1 MFDRIGRVVTRRP
14 VLVVVTWVLLVALA
28 GTAALWGFGQGGLF
42 DQMKTSDFVVPGSQS
57 EKVSELTSGNGSD
70 DSGTTSTVVVSGL
83 DLAAEP
89 AAVAEFVDG
98 HRSLLEVRGVDSVVD
113 PFALP
118 DPTSQ
123 EARALM
129 STAGDG
135 YVAVVALVD
144 EPGTE
149 AGDAAQAALAGAV
162 DSYRDALRDQFP
174 GAEVEQ
180 VSEHVI
186 SEAILDQVR
195 HDLVAGEL
203 VGLPVALLIMVIV
216 FGGLL
221 AAGMPLLAAV
231 CAIAVGTGAL
241 WVATFATG
249 IDSFIL
255 NVISIIGVALS
266 IDYGLLVVSR
276 FREET
281 KGLGPGAGGA
291 VPGGLGGA
299 QGGAGD
305 GTTGGA
311 GRSVGSAPGRD
322 AIAAA
327 VRRSVATA
335 GRTVTFSAVTI
346 AFAMVGLLVMRTH
359 VLRTIGFG
367 GMLVTLLAL
376 LASVTLVPALLTLL
390 GGRILRPSPVTRVP
404 GLRRVVAAVGDSS
417 GDDGFF
423 SRLARSVHARPWWVM
438 GASALVLVAM
448 ALPLKGLELRNN
460 FTDYIP
466 TGTQLRAAFDTVQAD
481 YPALAVPSVQAVAD
495 MPVNG
500 TQDLVEQVRDI
511 PGVEDVRVAELGS
524 DPSMSVL
531 DVRVDASDPVGEEVT
546 DVMLAM
552 RDLDPGHGWWV
563 GGGAAL
569 QHDFTHAL
577 VQDAPGALAVVAA
590 AVLVLLFLM
599 TGSLLVPVKALII
612 NSLSLL
618 ASLGLT
624 TLVFEHGL
632 FGVPRTQ
639 GLETFIVACM
649 VAFGFGLAM
658 DYEVFLLARIK
669 EYWDQGLD
677 NDTAV
682 ERGLQ
687 RSGRIITSAAAIII
701 AVFIGFTAG
710 QMLAIKQIGVALAI
724 MVATDATLTRLL
736 LVPATMTLLGRW
748 NWWAPAP
755 LRRLH
760 ERFGLHE

>member
-1 MFDRIGRVVTRRP
+1 
-14 VLVVVTWVLLVALA
+14 LA
-28 GTAALWGFGQGGLF
+28 EG
-42 DQMKTSDFVVPGSQS
+42 
-57 EKVSELTSGNGSD
+57 
-70 DSGTTSTVVVSGL
+70 
-83 DLAAEP
+83 
-89 AAVAEFVDG
+89 
-98 HRSLLEVRGVDSVVD
+98 
-113 PFALP
+113 
-118 DPTSQ
+118 
-123 EARALM
+123 
-129 STAGDG
+129 
-135 YVAVVALVD
+135 
-144 EPGTE
+144 
-149 AGDAAQAALAGAV
+149 V
-162 DSYRDALRDQFP
+162 DSYRDALRAQFP
-174 GAEVEQ
+174 GAEVQQ

-186 SEAILDQVR
+186 SEAILGQVR

-203 VGLPVALLIMVIV
+203 VGLPVAALIMVIV

-221 AAGMPLLAAV
+221 AAGMPLVAAV

-276 FREET
+276 FREER
-281 KGLGPGAGGA
+281 KGLAPGAD
-291 VPGGLGGA
+291 
-299 QGGAGD
+299 GAG
-305 GTTGGA
+305 A
-311 GRSVGSAPGRD
+311 GPGRD
-322 AIAAA
+322 EIAAA

-390 GGRILRPSPVTRVP
+390 GGRIVRPSPVTKVP
-404 GLRRVVAAVGDSS
+404 GLRRLVAAVGDSS

-423 SRLARSVHARPWWVM
+423 SRLARRVHAHPWWVM

-466 TGTQLRAAFDTVQAD
+466 AGTQLRAAFDTVQAD
-481 YPALAVPSVQAVAD
+481 YPALAVPSVQAVVD
-495 MPVNG
+495 TPVTG
-500 TQDLVEQVRDI
+500 TQDLVEEVRDI
-511 PGVEDVRVAELGS
+511 PGVEEVRVSELGS
-524 DPSMSVL
+524 DPSMSVV
-531 DVRVDASDPVGEEVT
+531 DVRVEASDPVGEEVT

-552 RDLDPGHGWWV
+552 RDLDPGQGWWV

-577 VQDAPGALAVVAA
+577 VQDAPGALAIVAA

-760 ERFGLHE
+760 ARFGLHE

>member
-1 MFDRIGRVVTRRP
+1 MFDRIGRVVTHRP
-14 VLVVVTWVLLVALA
+14 VLVVVSWVLLVALA

-42 DQMKTSDFVVPGSQS
+42 DRMKTSDFVVPGSQS
-57 EKVSELTSGNGSD
+57 ARVSELTSGNGSD

-89 AAVAEFVDG
+89 TAVADFANG
-98 HRSLLEVRGVDSVVD
+98 HRSLLEVQGVDSVVD

-118 DPTSQ
+118 DPSS
-123 EARALM
+123 EAARALL

-144 EPGTE
+144 DPGTE
-149 AGDAAQAALAGAV
+149 AGDAAQVALAEGV
-162 DSYRDALRDQFP
+162 DSYRDALRAQFP
-174 GAEVEQ
+174 GAEVQQ

-186 SEAILDQVR
+186 SEAILGQVR

-203 VGLPVALLIMVIV
+203 VGLPVAALIMVIV

-221 AAGMPLLAAV
+221 AAGMPLVAAV

-276 FREET
+276 FREES
-281 KGLGPGAGGA
+281 KGLAPGAD
-291 VPGGLGGA
+291 
-299 QGGAGD
+299 GAG
-305 GTTGGA
+305 A
-311 GRSVGSAPGRD
+311 GPGRD
-322 AIAAA
+322 EIAAA

-390 GGRILRPSPVTRVP
+390 GGRIVRPSPVTKVP
-404 GLRRVVAAVGDSS
+404 GLRRLVAAVGDSS

-423 SRLARSVHARPWWVM
+423 SRLARRVHAHPWWVM

-466 TGTQLRAAFDTVQAD
+466 AGTQLRAAFDAVQAD
-481 YPALAVPSVQAVAD
+481 YPALAVPSVQAVVD
-495 MPVNG
+495 TPVTG
-500 TQDLVEQVRDI
+500 TQDLVEEVRDI
-511 PGVEDVRVAELGS
+511 PGVEEVRVSELGS
-524 DPSMSVL
+524 DPSMSVV
-531 DVRVDASDPVGEEVT
+531 DVRVEASDPVGEEVT

-552 RDLDPGHGWWV
+552 RDLDPGQGWWV

-577 VQDAPGALAVVAA
+577 VQDAPGALAIVAA

-760 ERFGLHE
+760 ARFGLHE